1 MRFVQM
7 SALALLSSAL
17 MITPVLTSSTS
28 TRSTQDAPPSG
39 PTTLAATEAPTG
51 FGATNGLLTAT
62 TTPTF
67 AAAQT
72 AFETVEDAANDGLGP
87 VYNDTSCVAC
97 HQNPVTGGGSQI
109 SEFRAGNTV
118 NGIFTDHPGGSLIND
133 RAVDPSIQEHLLP
146 GNNTTTFRMTIAVL
160 GDGFIEAIDSNDI
173 NAVRLAQPAGM
184 RGNLT
189 QVGVLEA
196 GGAPRTGRFGW
207 KAQHASLLSFAADAY
222 LNEMGIT
229 NRFFTH
235 ENTSNGNS
243 VDAFD
248 PPALR
253 EVNGFTE
260 DAEDNDIDLFAAF
273 MRSTAAPPRGPINA
287 TVNAGSALF
296 DSVGCSVCHTR
307 NFTTA
312 PTGTV
317 INQGQFPVP
326 AALGNKIIHPFTD
339 SLTHNIGTS
348 DGIVQDGQTVNR
360 LRMKTPALWG
370 LRTRPRLMHDGLS
383 FTFTDAINRHAGEAA
398 SVTSSF
404 NALTTTQKNQLLAFL
419 ASL

>member
-17 MITPVLTSSTS
+17 MITPVLTSSTPS
-28 TRSTQDAPPSG
+28 SQDAPPTLT
-39 PTTLAATEAPTG
+39 PLAATEAPTG
-51 FGATNGLLTAT
+51 FGVTNGLLNDH

-67 AAAQT
+67 AAAQET
-72 AFETVEDAANDGLGP
+72 FEEVENIDEDGLGP
-87 VYNDTSCVAC
+87 VFNDTSCVAC
-97 HQNPVTGGGSQI
+97 HQNPVTGGGSQV

-133 RAVDPSIQEHLLP
+133 RAIDPAIQEHLLP
-146 GNNTTTFRMTIAVL
+146 GNNTTTFRMTIAIL

-189 QVGVLEA
+189 QVPVLEA
-196 GGAPRTGRFGW
+196 NGALRTGRFGW
-207 KAQHASLLSFAADAY
+207 KAQHASLLSFSADAY
-222 LNEMGIT
+222 LNEMGVT
-229 NRFFTH
+229 NRFFRQ
-235 ENTSNGNS
+235 ENTSNGNP
-243 VDAFD
+243 VTAFD
-248 PPALR
+248 PPNLR
-253 EVNGFTE
+253 EVNGFVE
-260 DAEDNDIDLFAAF
+260 DGVNNDIDVFAAF

-296 DSVGCSVCHTR
+296 DNIGCNVCHTR

-317 INQGQFPVP
+317 INQGQFTVP

-339 SLTHNIGTS
+339 NLTHNIGTS

-370 LRTRPRLMHDGLS
+370 LRTRTRIMHDGLS
-383 FTFTDAINRHAGEAA
+383 FTFTDAINRHQGEAA
-398 SVTSSF
+398 SVTSAF

>member
-17 MITPVLTSSTS
+17 MITPVLTSSKPTS
-28 TRSTQDAPPSG
+28 QDTPPGFAP
-39 PTTLAATEAPTG
+39 LAAVEAPTG
-51 FGATNGLLTAT
+51 FGVTNGLLTDS

-67 AAAQT
+67 AAAQET
-72 AFETVEDAANDGLGP
+72 FEEVENITEDGLGP
-87 VYNDTSCVAC
+87 TFNDTSCVAC
-97 HQNPVTGGGSQI
+97 HQNPVTGGGSQV

-133 RAVDPSIQEHLLP
+133 RAIDAAIQEHLLP
-146 GNNTTTFRMTIAVL
+146 GNNTTTFRMTIAIL

-173 NAVRLAQPAGM
+173 NAIRLAQPAAM

-189 QVGVLEA
+189 QVPVLEA
-196 GGAPRTGRFGW
+196 GGALRTGRFGW
-207 KAQHASLLSFAADAY
+207 KAQHASLLSFSADAY

-229 NRFFTH
+229 NRFFRQ

-243 VDAFD
+243 VAAFD
-248 PPALR
+248 PPNLR
-253 EVNGFTE
+253 EVNGFVE
-260 DAEDNDIDLFAAF
+260 DQGNDIDVFAAF

-287 TVNAGSALF
+287 TVNAGSTLF
-296 DSVGCSVCHTR
+296 DSVGCNVCHTR
-307 NFTTA
+307 SFTTA

-317 INQGQFPVP
+317 INQGQFTVP

-339 SLTHNIGTS
+339 NLTHNIGTS

-370 LRTRPRLMHDGLS
+370 LRTRTRIMHDGLS
-383 FTFTDAINRHAGEAA
+383 FTFTDAINRHQGEAA
-398 SVTSSF
+398 SVTSAF
-404 NALTTTQKNQLLAFL
+404 NALTTAQKNQLLAFL

>member
-17 MITPVLTSSTS
+17 MITPVLTSSTPS
-28 TRSTQDAPPSG
+28 AQDSPPGIAP
-39 PTTLAATEAPTG
+39 LAAVEAPTG

-67 AAAQT
+67 ADAQAT
-72 AFETVEDAANDGLGP
+72 FEEVENVNEDGLGP
-87 VYNDTSCVAC
+87 TFNDTSCVAC
-97 HQNPVTGGGSQI
+97 HQNPVTGGGSQV

-118 NGIFTDHPGGSLIND
+118 NGIFTDHPGSSLIQD
-133 RAVDPSIQEHLLP
+133 RATDPAIQEHLLA
-146 GNNTTTFRMTIAVL
+146 GNNTTAFRMTIAIL

-173 NAVRLAQPAGM
+173 NAVRLNQPAAL

-189 QVGVLEA
+189 QVAVLEA
-196 GGAPRTGRFGW
+196 NNALRTGRFGW
-207 KAQHASLLSFAADAY
+207 KAQHASLLSFSADAY
-222 LNEMGIT
+222 INEMGVT
-229 NRFFTH
+229 NRLFRQ

-243 VDAFD
+243 VTAFD

-253 EVNGFTE
+253 EVNGFVE
-260 DAEDNDIDLFAAF
+260 DGENDIDVFAAF

-296 DSVGCSVCHTR
+296 DSVGCTVCHSRT
-307 NFTTA
+307 FTTA

-317 INQGQFPVP
+317 INQGTFVIP
-326 AALGNKIIHPFTD
+326 AALGNKVIHPFTD
-339 SLTHNIGTS
+339 LLTHNIGTG

-370 LRTRPRLMHDGLS
+370 LRTRTRLMHDGLS

-398 SVTSSF
+398 SVTSAF
-404 NALTTTQKNQLLAFL
+404 NGLSTAQKNQLLAFL

>member
-7 SALALLSSAL
+7 SALALLSSVL
-17 MITPVLTSSTS
+17 MITPVLTSSTT

-51 FGATNGLLTAT
+51 FGVSNGFLTAT
-62 TTPTF
+62 TNPTF
-67 AAAQT
+67 AAAQET
-72 AFETVEDAANDGLGP
+72 FEEVENIADDGLGP
-87 VYNDTSCVAC
+87 TFNDTSCVAC
-97 HQNPVTGGGSQI
+97 HQNPVTGGGSQV

-118 NGIFTDHPGGSLIND
+118 NGIFTDHPGGSLIQD
-133 RAVDPSIQEHLLP
+133 RAVDASIQEHLLP
-146 GNNTTTFRMTIAVL
+146 GNNTTTFRMTIAIL

-173 NAVRLAQPAGM
+173 NAVRLAQPASL

-189 QVGVLEA
+189 QVAVLEA

-207 KAQHASLLSFAADAY
+207 KAQHASLLSFSADAY
-222 LNEMGIT
+222 VNEMGIT

-235 ENTSNGNS
+235 ENSSNGNS

-248 PPALR
+248 PIK
-253 EVNGFTE
+253 EVNGAVE
-260 DAEDNDIDLFAAF
+260 DAGDIDIFAAF
-273 MRSTAAPPRGPINA
+273 MRSTAAPPRGPING
-287 TVNAGSALF
+287 TVNSGSVLF
-296 DSVGCSVCHTR
+296 DNVGCSICHTR
-307 NFTTA
+307 SFTTA

-317 INQGQFPVP
+317 INQGQFTVP
-326 AALGNKIIHPFTD
+326 AALGNKILHPFTD
-339 SLTHNIGTS
+339 LLTHNIGTG

-360 LRMKTPALWG
+360 LRIKTPALWG
-370 LRTRPRLMHDGLS
+370 LRTRTRLMHDGLS

-398 SVTSSF
+398 PVTSNF
-404 NALTTTQKNQLLAFL
+404 NSLTTTQKNQLLAFL